1 MKKHF
6 SLFIVLLVLLSCQ
19 QNNTVQTNVALLDSV
34 KLNNLISE
42 NKGNVL
48 VVNVWATW
56 CVPCVEEM
64 PALIKL
70 TDSYESEN
78 VKIIGISIDYP
89 EEIQSKILPFIKK
102 NKINFPIYVNDFK
115 NDEALINYLNKE
127 WSGAIPATFIY
138 DKNSVQKEFLFGKH
152 TFDDFKSAVEKHL

>member
-1 MKKHF
+1 MKTF
-6 SLFIVLLVLLSCQ
+6 FLASIALLLLISCQ
-19 QNNTVQTNVALLDSV
+19 KNEKFQTNVALLDSL
-34 KLNNLISE
+34 KLTNLISE
-42 NKGNVL
+42 NKGNAL

-70 TDSYESEN
+70 TDSYASEN
-78 VKIIGISIDYP
+78 VKVIGISIDYP

-138 DKNSVQKEFLFGKH
+138 DKDGVQKEFLLGKH
-152 TFDDFKSAVEKHL
+152 SFLDFNSAVEKYL

>member
-1 MKKHF
+1 MKRYF
-6 SLFIVLLVLLSCQ
+6 SALIVLVIFFSCQ
-19 QNNTVQTNVALLDSV
+19 KIEKIQTNVALLDSV
-34 KLNNLISE
+34 ALTNLISE
-42 NKGNVL
+42 NNGNVF

-64 PALIKL
+64 PALVKL

-78 VKIIGISIDYP
+78 VKVIGISIDYP

-102 NKINFPIYVNDFK
+102 HKINFPIYVNDFK
-115 NDEALINYLNKE
+115 NDEALINFLNKE

-138 DKNSVQKEFLFGKH
+138 DKTGIQKEFLLGKH
-152 TFDDFKSAVEKHL
+152 SFEDFKSAVEKYL

>member
-1 MKKHF
+1 MKRYF
-6 SLFIVLLVLLSCQ
+6 SALIVLVIFFSCQ
-19 QNNTVQTNVALLDSV
+19 KIEKIQTNVALLDSV
-34 KLNNLISE
+34 ALTNLISE
-42 NKGNVL
+42 NKGNVF

-64 PALIKL
+64 PALVKF

-78 VKIIGISIDYP
+78 VKVIGISIDYP

-102 NKINFPIYVNDFK
+102 HKINFPIYVNDFK
-115 NDEALINYLNKE
+115 NDEALINFLNKE

-138 DKNSVQKEFLFGKH
+138 DKTGIQKEFLLGKH
-152 TFDDFKSAVEKHL
+152 SFEDFKSAVEKYL